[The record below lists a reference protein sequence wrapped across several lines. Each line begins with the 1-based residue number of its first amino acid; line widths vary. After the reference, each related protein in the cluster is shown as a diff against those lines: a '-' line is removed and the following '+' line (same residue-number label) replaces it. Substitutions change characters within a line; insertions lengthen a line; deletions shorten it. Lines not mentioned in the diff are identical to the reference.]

1 MWSYLVIWIDER
13 FEPFHKIR
21 EWIPFIEKCEL
32 VLYGLP
38 YSLYPDVVLASS
50 DSIIADLY
58 PVSLK
63 SLYELLTL
71 VLSFPTVWGEDGSMR
86 LMRDHDGSCETSS
99 DYRSS
104 WRIGTDDDSLWGW
117 TLVQCSSRGL
127 IARCLGWSD
136 DHCQPTNTQ
145 LLNSLPDSFL
155 LFGVIYF
162 VG

>member
-1 MWSYLVIWIDER
+1 MNWWTIRALPQDQRMYSIHREMWTRTLW
-13 FEPFHKIR
+13 HT
-21 EWIPFIEKCEL
+21 
-32 VLYGLP
+32 

-63 SLYELLTL
+63 SRYELLTL

-86 LMRDHDGSCETSS
+86 LMRDQDGSCETSS

-104 WRIGTDDDSLWGW
+104 WRIGTDDDSLWGL

-136 DHCQPTNTQ
+136 DPCQPTNTQ
-145 LLNSLPDSFL
+145 LLHSLPDSFL
-155 LFGVIYF
+155 LSGVICF